1 MPLDPQA
8 QAVMEQVATLGFPP
22 VHQVSPEQARANN
35 RARPRAP
42 GPAVGRVEDRRLPG
56 PEGEIPV
63 RIYTPEGTRPF
74 PALVW
79 FHGGGWVVGDLESA
93 DATARHLTVG
103 ANCVVVSVDY
113 RLAPEAKFPGPAEDC
128 YAATKWVAQNP
139 ASINTDSGKIAVGG
153 DSAGGNLAAAI
164 SLMARDRGG
173 PPLALQL
180 LVYPVTDRDFS
191 TESYVQN
198 AEGYQLTR
206 DSMVWYWEHYLKADA
221 DAANPYAAPLQA
233 QDLRNLPPALVIT
246 AEYDPLRDEGEAYAH
261 RLEAAGVSTTCT
273 RYDGMIHGFFG
284 MAAAINKG
292 KQAIAQ
298 ASAALKEAFAS
309 QYSPTGA

>member
-8 QAVMEQVATLGFPP
+8 QAVMQQVAALGFPP